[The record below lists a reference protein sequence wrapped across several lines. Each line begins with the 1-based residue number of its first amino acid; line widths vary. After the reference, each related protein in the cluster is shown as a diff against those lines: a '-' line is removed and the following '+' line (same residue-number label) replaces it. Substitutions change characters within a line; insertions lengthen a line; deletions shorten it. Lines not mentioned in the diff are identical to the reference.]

1 MEMSNL
7 NRPSTHY
14 AWMLL
19 DGPINIVPIIRALTD
34 ISIRFVSPKRF
45 SVEAAQKVCACTKKT
60 NSLDKMDI
68 ASARRSFI
76 QIEQFPIFIQITEF
90 QRVFLVIAA
99 ILTVHTHSHTMFCT
113 SIPWTLWFL
122 RCRRENGDKQHRYW
136 YRLSSLLCIGIV
148 NGSSPAVDFPYC
160 GCTYGFSSCMCVCV
174 CDYTHSTDRQKH
186 CTHCSAVY
194 CCCCCCWW
202 WCCCC
207 CHNHISCAD
216 MLYFITFFLSCFHSF
231 RSFRSDELFLRS
243 FFLTSFYLLLAFF
256 DTHTHTPPRVLCELI
271 HSIASTSTTKG
282 KLVDGARF

>member
-1 MEMSNL
+1 
-7 NRPSTHY
+7 
-14 AWMLL
+14 
-19 DGPINIVPIIRALTD
+19 
-34 ISIRFVSPKRF
+34 
-45 SVEAAQKVCACTKKT
+45 
-60 NSLDKMDI
+60 MDI

-90 QRVFLVIAA
+90 QRVFLVITA

-231 RSFRSDELFLRS
+231 HSFRSFRSDELFLRS

-256 DTHTHTPPRVLCELI
+256 DTHIHHRAYCASSFTASLPLLLPRGNLLMGLDSKWGIFAKSQIKFVHFCLMMLKPNTPAEKDVSP
-271 HSIASTSTTKG
+271 
-282 KLVDGARF
+282 VDNA